1 MSISGIWPDN
11 ADGTDI
17 NACAKSNDGTLIA
30 SADDF
35 GKVNLLEYPSIQ
47 PRVSFQSYL
56 IRLFSCSTQLSMK
69 FLFCS

>member
-1 MSISGIWPDN
+1 MYFAGIWPDG

-47 PRVSFQSYL
+47 PLVSIL
-56 IRLFSCSTQLSMK
+56 HI
-69 FLFCS
+69 

>member
-1 MSISGIWPDN
+1 MMYIVGIWPDG

-47 PRVSFQSYL
+47 PRVSDNSLTKRILNIL
-56 IRLFSCSTQLSMK
+56 IA
-69 FLFCS
+69 